1 LGGKL
6 DRVGKGARHERRNAL
21 RLLRPTRFNQLCRMH
36 AAQSKAIAMLSVKL
50 RLTNSSHR
58 NETFHERKLRT
69 TPDGPRPWEQH

>member
-1 LGGKL
+1 MQ
-6 DRVGKGARHERRNAL
+6 DARR
-21 RLLRPTRFNQLCRMH
+21 
-36 AAQSKAIAMLSVKL
+36 AIEGDMLSVKL